1 MQSEDKR
8 EANTQMI
15 CVRNLSKQYGSTLV
29 FEQLNFEI
37 YEGEILVIMGESGVG
52 KSTLLNLLGKIE
64 SDFKGEIVYG
74 HGLTDSFP
82 FVFQAFESLLP
93 WLTVE
98 QNISW
103 LNPKSTSR
111 EINRW
116 LELLKLTERKKY
128 YPSELSG
135 GQKQRV
141 ALARAFVGKPKMV
154 FLDEP
159 FASLDRELRE
169 ELQEMLVQINREE
182 AVTMVI
188 VTHDIQEARKLGTRT
203 LLLKETGID
212 EL

>member
-74 HGLTDSFP
+74 HGLPDSFP

-111 EINRW
+111 EIDRW

-203 LLLKETGID
+203 LLLKETGIG